1 MMVGNRPHR
10 GGARQAILRVLA
22 GALALTAL
30 AAVCWLGA
38 RSGADGFR
46 FAAVHRASETPLVRA
61 SDGAPVSLARG
72 PRLVV
77 FGYVGCAE
85 RCPLTLRTLSDAVAP
100 GAGADE
106 RARNAAGKPVR
117 VTFVDVDPWHD
128 SREVIARYAARFAG
142 VEAATGDVGVLVANE
157 TALGMRPIARPEDVA
172 AHETRVFVLDGD
184 GVLVGS
190 LDPDMRAN
198 DVRRYV
204 RRELA
209 LAPFTPRR

>member
-1 MMVGNRPHR
+1 MVADRRR
-10 GGARQAILRVLA
+10 GGARRAVLRVLA
-22 GALALTAL
+22 GALGLTAL
-30 AAVCWLGA
+30 AGVSWLGA

-85 RCPLTLRTLSDAVAP
+85 RCPLTLRTLTDAVAP
-100 GAGADE
+100 GAGVNE
-106 RARNAAGKPVR
+106 PGRNAAATSVR

-128 SREVIARYAARFAG
+128 GRGVVARYAARFGG
-142 VEAATGDVGVLVANE
+142 VEAATGAIGVLVANE

-172 AHETRVFVLDGD
+172 AHETRVFVLDAD

-190 LDPDMRAN
+190 LDADMRAD
-198 DVRRYV
+198 DVRRYL

-209 LAPFTPRR
+209 LAPLAGER